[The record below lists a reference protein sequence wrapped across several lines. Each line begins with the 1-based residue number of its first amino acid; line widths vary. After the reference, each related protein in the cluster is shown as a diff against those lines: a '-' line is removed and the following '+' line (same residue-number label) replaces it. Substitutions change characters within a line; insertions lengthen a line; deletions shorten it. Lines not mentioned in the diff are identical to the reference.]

1 MAISLNFERGDYL
14 GFKFVWKGNSSRHKA
29 KPYKNNQPYEETP
42 HGKLKDSLDF
52 NEIEVN
58 KISKVDDVLIL
69 DVNENNSYANL
80 DNLNLNVTKAIA
92 DSEIDHE
99 EVVISYSVNGL
110 KQLKDIGINENKAEI
125 LYSREKESRFFY
137 SQILF

>member
-1 MAISLNFERGDYL
+1 M
-14 GFKFVWKGNSSRHKA
+14 
-29 KPYKNNQPYEETP
+29 
-42 HGKLKDSLDF
+42 
-52 NEIEVN
+52 
-58 KISKVDDVLIL
+58 

-110 KQLKDIGINENKAEI
+110 KAIQKDIGINENKAEI
-125 LYSREKESRFFY
+125 LYSREKESRFFIL
-137 SQILF
+137 QILF